1 MGPTRWPFGKAL
13 GFANQFYTNRGVGGV
28 AAGLQV
34 AGTAGDISGQT
45 APDVTLGELFYTNNT
60 AALTLTA
67 FILQDTANRS
77 ASYEGKVI
85 RIFFLDTAT
94 QVANANNLFL
104 QGTDNLIGAN
114 NQLELMY
121 SRGSWFETDRVR
133 INRTEVQNYTIGSA
147 GSINVDGTRV
157 AIVTGTA
164 TTSIVRAFS
173 GGQVG
178 QEITLMSNGS
188 NGVNVFVDTGG
199 NIVFITTNLYAIN
212 ASGAYKFIKKN
223 NTTWL
228 MLHIGS
234 TGIANI

>member
-1 MGPTRWPFGKAL
+1 MGPTRFPFGTAL
-13 GFANQFYTNRGVGGV
+13 GFANQFYTNKGVGGV

-45 APDVTLGELFYTNNT
+45 APDVTLGGLFYTNNT
-60 AALTLTA
+60 AALTLTN
-67 FILQDTANRS
+67 FILQDTANR
-77 ASYEGKVI
+77 AAQYEGKVI

-94 QVANANNLFL
+94 QVANAGALFL
-104 QGTDNLIGAN
+104 AGTDNLVGAN
-114 NQLELMY
+114 NQIELMF
-121 SRGSWFETDRVR
+121 SRGNWFETDRVR
-133 INRTEVQNYTIGSA
+133 SSRVEVNNITIGSA
-147 GSINVDGTRV
+147 GSVNVDGVRV
-157 AIVTGTA
+157 AILTGTA
-164 TTSIVRAFS
+164 ATSIVRSFS

-178 QEITLMSNGS
+178 QEITLMNNSSSGL
-188 NGVNVFVDTGG
+188 GVFVDTGG
-199 NIVFITTNLYAIN
+199 NIAFITTNLYAIN

>member
-1 MGPTRWPFGKAL
+1 MGPTRFPFGRAW
-13 GFANQFYTNRGVGGV
+13 GFANHFFTNRGVTAG
-28 AAGLQV
+28 AGLQV
-34 AGTAGDISGQT
+34 SGTAGDISGQT
-45 APDVTLGELFYTNNT
+45 APDVTIGELFYTNNT

-77 ASYEGKVI
+77 ANYEGKTI
-85 RIFFLDTAT
+85 RVFFLDTAT
-94 QVANANNLFL
+94 QIANANNLFL

-114 NQLELMY
+114 SQIELMY

-133 INRTEVQNYTIGSA
+133 VNRTEVQNYTIGSA

-173 GGQVG
+173 GGQIG

-188 NGVNVFVDTGG
+188 SGVGVFVDTGG
-199 NIVFITTNLYAIN
+199 NIAFITTNLYAIN

-223 NTTWL
+223 STTWL

>member
-1 MGPTRWPFGKAL
+1 MGPTRFPFGQAW
-13 GFANQFYTNRGVGGV
+13 GFANQFYTNKGVGGV

-45 APDVTLGELFYTNNT
+45 APDVTIGGLFYTNNT
-60 AALTLTA
+60 AALTLTN
-67 FILQDTANRS
+67 FVLQDTANRL
-77 ASYEGKVI
+77 AQYEGKVI
-85 RIFFLDTAT
+85 RVFFLDTAT
-94 QVANANNLFL
+94 QIANAGALVL

-114 NQLELMY
+114 NQIELMF

-133 INRTEVQNYTIGSA
+133 LNRTEVNNYTIGSA
-147 GSINVDGTRV
+147 GSINVDGVRV

-164 TTSIVRAFS
+164 ATSVVFAFS

-178 QEITLMSNGS
+178 QEITLMNNGS
-188 NGVNVFVDTGG
+188 SGVNTFVSTGG
-199 NIVFITTNLYAIN
+199 NIAFITTNLYAIN

-234 TGIANI
+234 TGIANV